1 MCKTRISSLL
11 GKITV
16 LFLVCCCGLPVQ
28 AKYGGGKG
36 EPNDPYQIA
45 DANDLLELGTTTDDY
60 DKHFILIADVNM
72 VGYTFT
78 TAVIAA
84 DTDNTNDDFD
94 GIPFTGVFDG
104 TGHRILN
111 LTIDSAGDNYFLGLI
126 GFVHG
131 EKAQV
136 KNLGLGSVSI
146 TITGGNSSRSA
157 IATALVR

>member
-1 MCKTRISSLL
+1 MCWTRISSLL
-11 GKITV
+11 GKITISFV
-16 LFLVCCCGLPVQ
+16 ICCCCLSAQ
-28 AKYGGGKG
+28 AKYGGGTG

-84 DTDNTNDDFD
+84 DTDNTNYDFD

-104 TGHRILN
+104 AGHKILN
-111 LTIDSAGDNYFLGLI
+111 LTIDTAGAGNDYLGLF
-126 GFVHG
+126 GFISS
-131 EKAQV
+131 ENAQV
-136 KNLGLGSVSI
+136 KNLGLESVSI
-146 TITGGNSSRSA
+146 IGGDGSQC
-157 IATALVR
+157 LGGL